1 VEAVDV
7 PALAAALWPGEGESQ
22 RQRFMRSFDLDP
34 HATTIVADSLA
45 QAVQFAVQCTEVY
58 EAGNCYLQVKHE
70 GVFLHF
76 TVWDTGIGI
85 SAEEQAQLFQPYSQI
100 ANVVAGRQEGTGLGL
115 ALTQKL
121 AELHSGWQKLSPKS
135 ITVHSLLLYFLY
147 TSSAGRWEQR
157 SREGGVP
164 TQSG

>member
-1 VEAVDV
+1 VQWGSSGCSLVKGK
-7 PALAAALWPGEGESQ
+7 W
-22 RQRFMRSFDLDP
+22 RQRFGARLDLDP
-34 HATTIVADSLA
+34 HATTIVADSLRLKQMLFNLLSNA
-45 QAVQFAVQCTEVY
+45 LKFTRQGTVGCKSNT
-58 EAGNCYLQVKHE
+58 

-121 AELHSGWQKLSPKS
+121 GIAQWL
-135 ITVHSLLLYFLY
+135 
-147 TSSAGRWEQR
+147 GR
-157 SREGGVP
+157 S
-164 TQSG
+164 